1 LKPTSTRPE
10 QCTAPDPA
18 ALRGP
23 SGRANRLVR
32 GGSLKILV
40 VDDHALIREG
50 LRQVLRGLD
59 DDVEVLEAGS
69 CARAFEMSRQE
80 PELDLVL
87 LDYHLPD
94 MNGLE
99 ALDIFARE
107 HPELPIIVLS
117 GSVNPRVMHQVMGK
131 GAAAFLTKSGMSD
144 ELLSV
149 TRLVLAGG
157 VQVPPPPATLADEGG
172 DSLSP
177 PLFTPRQEEVLQLLL
192 DGYTNK
198 EIGRLLYLSEETVK
212 NHVSSILRGFGVTT
226 RTQAVLAANRH
237 GYARS
242 RRPRRAADE
251 TD

>member
-1 LKPTSTRPE
+1 M
-10 QCTAPDPA
+10 
-18 ALRGP
+18 
-23 SGRANRLVR
+23 
-32 GGSLKILV
+32 KILV

-50 LRQVLRGLD
+50 LRQVLRGLEN
-59 DDVEVLEAGS
+59 DVDVLEAGS
-69 CARAFEMSRQE
+69 CARAFELAQQE

-99 ALDIFARE
+99 ALDVFGRQ
-107 HPELPIIVLS
+107 HPALPIIVLS
-117 GSVNPRVMHQVMGK
+117 GSVNPRVMQQVMQK

-157 VQVPPPPATLADEGG
+157 IHMPALPRIVGDEVTTAELPS
-172 DSLSP
+172 SL
-177 PLFTPRQEEVLQLLL
+177 LTPRQEEVLQLLL

-198 EIGRLLYLSEETVK
+198 EIGRMLYLSEETVK
-212 NHVSSILRGFGVTT
+212 NHVSSILRNFGVTT

-237 GYARS
+237 GYASTGRS
-242 RRPRRAADE
+242 LVTPDDSA
-251 TD
+251 

>member
-1 LKPTSTRPE
+1 MPHG
-10 QCTAPDPA
+10 
-18 ALRGP
+18 LRCQ
-23 SGRANRLVR
+23 ANRPVPER
-32 GGSLKILV
+32 NVKILV

-59 DDVEVLEAGS
+59 EAIEVLEAGS
-69 CARAFEMSRQE
+69 GARAFELVRGE
-80 PELDLVL
+80 PDLDLVL

-99 ALDIFARE
+99 ALDIFARQ
-107 HPELPIIVLS
+107 HPELPVIVLS
-117 GSVNPRVMHQVMGK
+117 GSVNPRVMQQVMAK

-157 VQVPPPPATLADEGG
+157 VHMPAQSLPSADAANNVLA
-172 DSLSP
+172 P

-198 EIGRLLYLSEETVK
+198 AIGRLLHLSEETVK

-226 RTQAVLAANRH
+226 RTQAVLAADRH
-237 GYARS
+237 GYGRS
-242 RRPRRAADE
+242 RAQNAAPDE
-251 TD
+251 AP

>member
-1 LKPTSTRPE
+1 MHHGL
-10 QCTAPDPA
+10 CAAPATEP
-18 ALRGP
+18 LRGT
-23 SGRANRLVR
+23 SGQAHRLVR
-32 GGSLKILV
+32 GGHLKILV

-59 DDVEVLEAGS
+59 EDVEVLEAGS
-69 CARAFEMSRQE
+69 CARAFELSRQE
-80 PELDLVL
+80 PDLDLVL

-117 GSVNPRVMHQVMGK
+117 GSVNPRVMKQVMDK
-131 GAAAFLTKSGMSD
+131 GAAAFITKSGMSD
-144 ELLSV
+144 DLLSV

-157 VQVPPPPATLADEGG
+157 VQAPPPSASLADEAD
-172 DSLSP
+172 DSQQP

-237 GYARS
+237 GYTRS
-242 RRPRRAADE
+242 RRPRQSGGE
-251 TD
+251 TG

>member
-1 LKPTSTRPE
+1 M
-10 QCTAPDPA
+10 
-18 ALRGP
+18 
-23 SGRANRLVR
+23 
-32 GGSLKILV
+32 KILV

-50 LRQVLRGLD
+50 LRQVLRGLEN
-59 DDVEVLEAGS
+59 DVDVLEAGS
-69 CARAFEMSRQE
+69 CARAFELAQQE

-99 ALDIFARE
+99 ALDIFGRQ
-107 HPELPIIVLS
+107 HPALPIIVLS
-117 GSVNPRVMHQVMGK
+117 GSVNPRVMQQVMQK

-157 VQVPPPPATLADEGG
+157 IHMPALPRIMGDEVTMAELPS
-172 DSLSP
+172 SL
-177 PLFTPRQEEVLQLLL
+177 LTPRQEEVLQLLL

-198 EIGRLLYLSEETVK
+198 EIGRMLYLSEETVK
-212 NHVSSILRGFGVTT
+212 NHVSSILRNFGVTT

-237 GYARS
+237 GYAGTG
-242 RRPRRAADE
+242 RPQMAPDDAS
-251 TD
+251 

>member
-1 LKPTSTRPE
+1 M
-10 QCTAPDPA
+10 
-18 ALRGP
+18 
-23 SGRANRLVR
+23 
-32 GGSLKILV
+32 KILV

-50 LRQVLRGLD
+50 LRQVLRGLE
-59 DDVEVLEAGS
+59 DDVEVLDAGS
-69 CARAFEMSRQE
+69 CARAFEMVEQE

-99 ALDIFARE
+99 ALDVFARK

-117 GSVNPRVMHQVMGK
+117 GSVNPRVMQQVMDK

-157 VQVPPPPATLADEGG
+157 VHVPPPLALSVADEG
-172 DSLSP
+172 SAALSA

-237 GYARS
+237 GYGRS
-242 RRPRRAADE
+242 RLSLTAPDDAA
-251 TD
+251 